1 MDGHV
6 DVVKLL
12 LESGADPTVR
22 GNDGDS
28 PLDGARKWGQGD
40 AARVIEEFIASRLAI
55 LGVEAPELYAGEWGK
70 IIVRARGLG
79 EAWISIEGD
88 VEFEAPKSLELRGEK
103 SVELLV
109 KSSASGQVP
118 VKITLE
124 TLSIKVTRMFTLQ
137 VKARA

>member
-1 MDGHV
+1 MNYCWRGAY
-6 DVVKLL
+6 DVAK
-12 LESGADPTVR
+12 T
-22 GNDGDS
+22 
-28 PLDGARKWGQGD
+28 
-40 AARVIEEFIASRLAI
+40 IEEFIVSRLAVH
-55 LGVEAPELYAGEWGK
+55 GVEAPELYAGEWGK

-79 EAWISIEGD
+79 EARIDIEGD

-109 KSSASGQVP
+109 KPSPSGQVP

-124 TLSIKVTRMFTLQ
+124 TLGIKVTKMFTLQ